1 MFEPIALHLQLR
13 LEICF
18 LCGFVCLC
26 VATAMQNDL
35 VAEISSLRKQ
45 LSGEQVK
52 HLEAVETQQQS
63 LRWESSNAGVVHN
76 EFIQDKDAIIAG
88 LEERVR
94 EAEHGARLYESIQI
108 QDLQMELSVLE
119 QVAHILAQTCVP
131 V

>member
-1 MFEPIALHLQLR
+1 
-13 LEICF
+13 
-18 LCGFVCLC
+18 
-26 VATAMQNDL
+26 
-35 VAEISSLRKQ
+35 
-45 LSGEQVK
+45 
-52 HLEAVETQQQS
+52 
-63 LRWESSNAGVVHN
+63 VHN